1 MAAMLFVK
9 GGAMTYIRA
18 ATNVQ
23 KSDDSGRAIG
33 TTLAGDPLESIKRRQ
48 SVFAARCQFSACP
61 TSAVTSDQGCIGCS
75 DLRLF
80 RRLQKVTATAYVDA
94 KGL

>member
-9 GGAMTYIRA
+9 GGATYIRA

-33 TTLAGDPLESIKRRQ
+33 TTLARDPLESINAGKAFLGEVPVLGMPCVGRYERSRMHQ
-48 SVFAARCQFSACP
+48 VQ
-61 TSAVTSDQGCIGCS
+61 
-75 DLRLF
+75 RLAP
-80 RRLQKVTATAYVDA
+80 LS
-94 KGL
+94 